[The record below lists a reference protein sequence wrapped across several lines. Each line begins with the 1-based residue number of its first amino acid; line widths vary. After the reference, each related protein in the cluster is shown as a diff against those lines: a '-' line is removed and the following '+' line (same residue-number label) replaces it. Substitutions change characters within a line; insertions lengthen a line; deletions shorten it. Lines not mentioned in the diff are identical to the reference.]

1 MVFLNLSLNMQFLH
15 GYTQTADPI
24 FIQLLD
30 AIELTGSQNSVKMNF
45 QYMILTFMRAT
56 YAEGRRPEQ
65 DSNPDFYH
73 AGTLL
78 DQLSYKVN
86 WELVNCYVG

>member
-1 MVFLNLSLNMQFLH
+1 MQFLH

-24 FIQLLD
+24 FIPLLD

-45 QYMILTFMRAT
+45 QYTIFTFMRAI
-56 YAEGRRPEQ
+56 YAEGRRPQQ
-65 DSNPDFYH
+65 DSNPDIYH

-78 DQLSYKVN
+78 YQLSYKVN